1 MGSDLV
7 VLDGQVAAAS
17 LPVVPVL
24 VAAAGNDAAMR
35 FLDFFATQIENDN
48 TRAAYVRAAREFLA
62 WCDGQNIGSLTNIL
76 PVHVAAWIKQL
87 KTTHSVPTVKL
98 RLAAIRHLF
107 DWLVTGHVMQTNP
120 ALSVR
125 GPKHVVRK
133 GKTPILDAAEVRTLL
148 DSINGTSHID
158 LRDKALIALMLYSFA
173 RIGAVVAM
181 KVEDVFVQNR
191 RLWVRL
197 HEKGGKLHDMP
208 CNHNA
213 EAFLHAYIDGTGI
226 AAEANGPLFRTVGRD
241 SKLTGNALHRINA
254 YELVRKRAAA
264 AGIETR
270 ISNHSF
276 RATGITVFRKLGGSL
291 ENAALMANH
300 ASTRTTQLYDR
311 RSDDV
316 TLDEV
321 ERIIF

>member
-1 MGSDLV
+1 LVHNQSTWGTTKAILPTAVPLRFKILTAVPPRPFGDL
-7 VLDGQVAAAS
+7 AALS
-17 LPVVPVL
+17 GPVVPAL
-24 VAAAGNDAAMR
+24 VAASGNDAAMR

-62 WCDGQNIGSLTNIL
+62 WCDAQQIALLTNIQ
-76 PVHVAAWIKQL
+76 PVLVAAWIKQL
-87 KTTHSVPTVKL
+87 KLTHSVPTVKL

-107 DWLVTGHVMQTNP
+107 DWLVMGHIMQTNP
-120 ALSVR
+120 AISVR

-148 DSINGTSHID
+148 DSIGNTTHID

-173 RIGAVVAM
+173 RIGAVVGMA
-181 KVEDVFVQNR
+181 VEDVFVQNR

-226 AAEANGPLFRTVGRD
+226 AADAKGPLFRTVGRVPRNWHYGV
-241 SKLTGNALHRINA
+241 S
-254 YELVRKRAAA
+254 E
-264 AGIETR
+264 AGRFAGERGVDGEPRQHTDD
-270 ISNHSF
+270 
-276 RATGITVFRKLGGSL
+276 ATL
-291 ENAALMANH
+291 
-300 ASTRTTQLYDR
+300 
-311 RSDDV
+311 
-316 TLDEV
+316 
-321 ERIIF
+321 

>member
-1 MGSDLV
+1 
-7 VLDGQVAAAS
+7 
-17 LPVVPVL
+17 
-24 VAAAGNDAAMR
+24 MR
-35 FLDFFATQIENDN
+35 
-48 TRAAYVRAAREFLA
+48 V
-62 WCDGQNIGSLTNIL
+62 
-76 PVHVAAWIKQL
+76 
-87 KTTHSVPTVKL
+87 
-98 RLAAIRHLF
+98 
-107 DWLVTGHVMQTNP
+107 
-120 ALSVR
+120 
-125 GPKHVVRK
+125 
-133 GKTPILDAAEVRTLL
+133 LL
-148 DSINGTSHID
+148 DSIGGTSHID
-158 LRDKALIALMLYSFA
+158 LRDKALIGLMLYSFA

-181 KVEDVFVQNR
+181 RVEDVFTQNR

-226 AAEANGPLFRTVGRD
+226 AADAKGALFRTVGRD
-241 SKLTGNALHRINA
+241 GKLTGNALHRVNA
-254 YELVRKRAAA
+254 FDLVRRRAAA
-264 AGIETR
+264 AGITTR

-311 RSDDV
+311 RSDEV